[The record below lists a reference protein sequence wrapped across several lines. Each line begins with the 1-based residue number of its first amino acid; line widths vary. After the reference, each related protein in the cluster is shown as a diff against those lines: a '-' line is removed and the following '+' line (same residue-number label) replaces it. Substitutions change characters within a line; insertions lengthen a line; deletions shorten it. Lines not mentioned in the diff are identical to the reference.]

1 MKYRV
6 VVQPRAAADIEN
18 AYLWI
23 RERAPSSA
31 DRWFH
36 GIYEVIEKLQT
47 LPAWC
52 PLAPEND
59 YFEEEIREIFY
70 GKRIGRY
77 RILFAITGDTV
88 HILHVRHG
96 RRLRLGERPQEGED

>member
-23 RERAPSSA
+23 RERAPSSG
-31 DRWFH
+31 DRWFQ
-36 GIYEVIEKLQT
+36 GVYEAIEKLET
-47 LPAWC
+47 LPARC
-52 PLAPEND
+52 PLAPENA
-59 YFEEEIREIFY
+59 YFEEEIRELFY

-77 RILFAITGDTV
+77 RILFTITGDTV

-96 RRLRLGERPQEGED
+96 RRLRLGETMQESED